1 MPPNAQSRP
10 KLNLSELV
18 FNVGDGLS
26 EEQDV
31 TVHLFSAVL
40 ILLRCLIIFRLIK
53 SELEFVS

>member
-1 MPPNAQSRP
+1 MPPNAQSRL

-18 FNVGDGLS
+18 FSVGDGLS

-31 TVHLFSAVL
+31 TVHSFSAVL
-40 ILLRCLIIFRLIK
+40 ILLWCLISFRLIK